1 MRGCWPGG
9 KKLQY
14 QRMRPRDKIIRYQE
28 HALGRMSERG
38 ISKKQVEQTIWFP
51 DCVRTANRPGAKR
64 FEKKFSPRRRITVIA
79 EEFEREFW
87 VISAFK

>member
-1 MRGCWPGG
+1 MH
-9 KKLQY
+9 
-14 QRMRPRDKIIRYQE
+14 PRDKIIRYQE

-38 ISKKQVEQTIWFP
+38 ISKEQVEQTIWFH
-51 DCVRTANRPGAKR
+51 DRVRNANRLGAKR